1 MGQEKAKAWRI
12 SGPVLKLSKYKNNY
26 LNMCVVG
33 RFILHIAILAKTLVA
48 LFTLK
53 WGLLLVW
60 PRLTHSHQAL
70 LAKAGGAWNVA
81 AAART

>member
-1 MGQEKAKAWRI
+1 
-12 SGPVLKLSKYKNNY
+12 
-26 LNMCVVG
+26 MCVVG

-60 PRLTHSHQAL
+60 PRLTHSHQAQ